1 MNKLVLL
8 SLTLAACTHDITEF
22 DRVDEVETGSDLD
35 VLYVFDTSADR
46 ANYAAMADQLDDL
59 TAGLAI
65 DGQLPSLHVGVVTA
79 DLGATGTDD
88 ASPQPTFRNCAGS
101 GDGGRLTVFDAQ
113 LGKSFLE
120 DLRGPDGTRVRN
132 FAGDDDAALTSQLAA
147 LTAPPTTKTGC
158 EIAQPM
164 EAMRRALDPATN
176 PAFLRDHANLM
187 VVFLSSD
194 DDCSLKTG
202 SLVGPGG
209 GNVVRCASAGLICSD
224 GDAGTPGVHT
234 NCRPR
239 EDSTQVVPVADY
251 VTFLTELKGT
261 KGKVVVNAVAGPD
274 DPFFVLE
281 AGGSDLI
288 LDSCAGPGGGHRPA
302 PRINALVDAFDGA
315 SVNGC
320 TQDTA
325 YQTITQSLAN
335 ATASCVPAL
344 RAADGDNCRVIERA
358 GGVATELPSCDDA
371 ADGACYT
378 LFTSA
383 DACPRGDNVGIS
395 IDRRASA
402 APVTSKI
409 EATCFVAD

>member
-1 MNKLVLL
+1 M
-8 SLTLAACTHDITEF
+8 
-22 DRVDEVETGSDLD
+22 
-35 VLYVFDTSADR
+35 
-46 ANYAAMADQLDDL
+46 
-59 TAGLAI
+59 
-65 DGQLPSLHVGVVTA
+65 
-79 DLGATGTDD
+79 
-88 ASPQPTFRNCAGS
+88 
-101 GDGGRLTVFDAQ
+101 
-113 LGKSFLE
+113 
-120 DLRGPDGTRVRN
+120 
-132 FAGDDDAALTSQLAA
+132 
-147 LTAPPTTKTGC
+147 
-158 EIAQPM
+158 
-164 EAMRRALDPATN
+164 
-176 PAFLRDHANLM
+176 
-187 VVFLSSD
+187 
-194 DDCSLKTG
+194 
-202 SLVGPGG
+202 
-209 GNVVRCASAGLICSD
+209 RCASAGLICSD

-281 AGGSDLI
+281 AGGSDLL

-335 ATASCVPAL
+335 ATASCFPAL